1 MKKPT
6 VAFFGCLADEAPAIR
21 TAASSAGVEPIL
33 IPENPSETNA
43 ALARGCRCVSVGH
56 RRKITEQVLAALRE
70 AGVEYLVTRS
80 IGMNHIDLSAAE
92 KLGITVENIHYA
104 PDGVAD
110 YTVML
115 ILMALQGGK
124 ETVLAGARRDFRIH
138 GPRRRELKNL
148 TVGIL
153 GTGRIGMTVAR
164 RLEVFGCRILACD
177 PHPAEGLTYVSLDA
191 LLTSSDIL
199 TLHLPLTEQT
209 RHIIGRKQLSMMK
222 RDAILVNTA
231 RGGLVDTAA
240 LREALSSHRLGGAAL
255 DVLEEEDSLF
265 YRRHSVLP
273 PEMQD
278 LLDQPNL
285 ILSPHAAYYTR
296 EILGETVQKAIES
309 CLSYQR
315 RQTP

>member
-6 VAFFGCLADEAPAIR
+6 VAFFGCLSDEAPLIR
-21 TAASSAGVEPIL
+21 AAASRAGVEPIL
-33 IPENPSETNA
+33 IPENASESNA
-43 ALARGCRCVSVGH
+43 SLARGCRCVSVGH
-56 RRKITEQVLAALRE
+56 RREITGQILTALRE
-70 AGVEYLVTRS
+70 SGVEYLVTRS

-92 KLGITVENIHYA
+92 NLGITVKNICYA

-177 PHPAEGLTYVSLDA
+177 PYPAEGLTYVSLDT
-191 LLTSSDIL
+191 LLKSSDIL

-209 RHIIGRKQLSMMK
+209 RHIIGKPQLSVMK
-222 RDAILVNTA
+222 QTAILVNTA

-240 LREALSSHRLGGAAL
+240 LTEALSAHRLGGAAL
-255 DVLEEEDSLF
+255 DVLEEEDGLF
-265 YRRHSVLP
+265 YRSHSVLP
-273 PEMQD
+273 PEIQN
-278 LLDQPNL
+278 LLDQPNV
-285 ILSPHAAYYTR
+285 ILSPHAAYYTQ
-296 EILGETVQKAIES
+296 EILWETVQKTVDS
-309 CLSYQR
+309 CLNDQR
-315 RQTP
+315 RQIK